1 MADDEDTP
9 AARIAAAIRGRP
21 KQAIVGVTVADLRA
35 VCEPLATR
43 DPIAAIKV
51 DSVADQRE
59 GAVVYV
65 LAGDMAHV
73 LEAAGAE
80 PVRESA

>member
-1 MADDEDTP
+1 MADEDTP
-9 AARIAAAIRGRP
+9 AARIAGAIGGKP

-35 VCEPLATR
+35 VCEPLAGT
-43 DPIAAIKV
+43 DAIAAIKV
-51 DSVADQRE
+51 NSVADQRD

-73 LEAAGAE
+73 LEAAGGE
-80 PVRESA
+80 PVREVA